1 MGEIVE
7 RALAA
12 VAPVALASR
21 PVVVI
26 ALGIDVLALAPGT
39 LQRTVFPPQGMD
51 IGLALFGAEAVVQM
65 RAYRHGS
72 ESPGVV
78 TSVLHWVGDSHMF
91 MTFLHSYKPL

>member
-1 MGEIVE
+1 VGEIVE

-39 LQRTVFPPQGMD
+39 LQRTVFPPQRMD
-51 IGLALFGAEAVVQM
+51 ICMA
-65 RAYRHGS
+65 RI
-72 ESPGVV
+72 GVEELV
-78 TSVLHWVGDSHMF
+78 EV
-91 MTFLHSYKPL
+91 